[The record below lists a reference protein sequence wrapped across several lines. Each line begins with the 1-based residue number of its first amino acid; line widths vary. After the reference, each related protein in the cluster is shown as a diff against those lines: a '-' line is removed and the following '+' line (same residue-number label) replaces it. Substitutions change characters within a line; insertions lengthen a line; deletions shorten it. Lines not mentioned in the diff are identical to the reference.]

1 MRYEQRPL
9 QEKSIERVSSPE
21 QLNDYVKVSSPGV
34 WAVLAA
40 VLILLAGAF
49 VWGILGRLETT
60 VPAVVISRDGAAV
73 CCYDTAYGAEVVLT
87 PGAEGMAGAVARA
100 DEICAANPG
109 SIVAGQFSNPANPRA
124 HYETTGPE
132 IWRDT
137 DGDVA
142 AFVAGVGTDSDRQRL
157 VLHYRT
163 GRHQGSRNG

>member
-73 CCYDTAYGAEVVLT
+73 CCYDTAYGAEV
-87 PGAEGMAGAVARA
+87 GAGMPVRVVGEELSLVSVSSEAVQLGADAPEAGF
-100 DEICAANPG
+100 D
-109 SIVAGQFSNPANPRA
+109 AGQYVYVSELSGSVGDGV
-124 HYETTGPE
+124 YEAE
-132 IWRDT
+132 I
-137 DGDVA
+137 V
-142 AFVAGVGTDSDRQRL
+142 VDSIAPL
-157 VLHYRT
+157 SFLW
-163 GRHQGSRNG
+163 N